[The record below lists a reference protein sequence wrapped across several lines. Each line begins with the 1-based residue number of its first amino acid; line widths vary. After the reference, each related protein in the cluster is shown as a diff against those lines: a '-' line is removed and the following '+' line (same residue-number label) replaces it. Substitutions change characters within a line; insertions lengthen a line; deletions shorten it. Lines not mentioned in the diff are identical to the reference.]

1 MTTYKPK
8 KGHVIAIERLH
19 SNHFL
24 PMGRREEYRDWTLGR
39 AARVTRAGI
48 VEAFYLGSTDQPGT
62 LWSVDRTTRVA
73 VIGDDALRDK
83 AERLLKARG
92 HEPFESADELKAAI
106 GAA

>member
-1 MTTYKPK
+1 MYKPK

-24 PMGRREEYRDWTLGR
+24 PLGKRKEYRDWTLGR

-62 LWSVDRTTRVA
+62 LWSVDRTMRVA
-73 VIGDDALRDK
+73 VISDDALRDK
-83 AERLLKARG
+83 AERVLNQRG
-92 HEPFESADELKAAI
+92 YEPFETADELKAAI
-106 GAA
+106 LAA